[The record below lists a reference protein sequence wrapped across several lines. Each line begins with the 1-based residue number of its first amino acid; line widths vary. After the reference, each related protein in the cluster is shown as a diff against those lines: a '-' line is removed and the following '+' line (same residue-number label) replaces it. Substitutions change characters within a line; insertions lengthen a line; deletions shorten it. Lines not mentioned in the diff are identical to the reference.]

1 MPKWGYSILTEALDP
16 EKTAKASGREIKVS
30 HKHSRE
36 VCKTI
41 KGMTFTNAKTFLR
54 DVIDKKKP
62 VPITRYNKKVG
73 HRHGLVKAFS
83 GRYPI
88 KAAAKILTILES
100 AEANAENKNLDTDRL
115 TILHAAAY
123 PGSKMKRFTPRA
135 HGRASPKYE
144 TLTHIEIVLNEKP
157 TPGEEP

>member
-41 KGMTFTNAKTFLR
+41 KGMTLTSAKTYLR

-88 KAAAKILTILES
+88 KAAAKILTILEA

-123 PGSKMKRFTPRA
+123 PG
-135 HGRASPKYE
+135 
-144 TLTHIEIVLNEKP
+144 
-157 TPGEEP
+157 